1 MSPSEINSNTVT
13 AIAATSPKCIDLIWE
28 GLTKPIRRHETGSND
43 PRYTGLSPEHIDLD
57 YDGASIRDDDQD
69 SGWNSDF
76 ALNDCVVCKGIRK
89 PKHKPTRRPRAHG
102 RPPDSL
108 PSNSNGCD
116 TSAGLSRAFT
126 FGIGKDDR
134 QLGTGPLNFPSLPL
148 ILSPD
153 ESSDLDF
160 EVHSANVNLYSLPES
175 IPRNAGIRAALPT
188 DEQQMTSIA
197 PLKVKTSNLGAFNSI
212 IGSIPRHHHNNSP
225 CGSTSSSHLADGSV
239 CLEFCR
245 QAKITFFSGA

>member
-1 MSPSEINSNTVT
+1 MLSKLHT
-13 AIAATSPKCIDLIWE
+13 L
-28 GLTKPIRRHETGSND
+28 R
-43 PRYTGLSPEHIDLD
+43 LSPAGSRRAE
-57 YDGASIRDDDQD
+57 
-69 SGWNSDF
+69 
-76 ALNDCVVCKGIRK
+76 ALR
-89 PKHKPTRRPRAHG
+89 PKMDRLWRSPTTG
-102 RPPDSL
+102 VFFSDSL

-188 DEQQMTSIA
+188 DEQQMTVVV
-197 PLKVKTSNLGAFNSI
+197 PLTAKTSNHGVVLFDAY
-212 IGSIPRHHHNNSP
+212 
-225 CGSTSSSHLADGSV
+225 
-239 CLEFCR
+239 
-245 QAKITFFSGA
+245 